1 MNLLSPAKVFD
12 LLETRNIQGSPK
24 ELNMLCLRVGELVEL
39 NGEAWVKENRQRLLD
54 EWDYIVR
61 EGMIGGTNK

>member
-1 MNLLSPAKVFD
+1 
-12 LLETRNIQGSPK
+12 
-24 ELNMLCLRVGELVEL
+24 MLCLRVGELVEL